1 MGSNIFIESLYDIYW
16 MKNIAEFSKLD
27 LIIAILN
34 GYIIYLLLM
43 NDSLDNRLI
52 DNVNFKLCGIRD
64 GLLRHQFDSQRPPRR
79 NDEKILR
86 SRPTIK
92 ALKIENVWSD
102 IIFSQCFLGG
112 D

>member
-64 GLLRHQFDSQRPPRR
+64 GLLRHQSL
-79 NDEKILR
+79 ILNAPLAGTTKR
-86 SRPTIK
+86 YCGPVLPSK
-92 ALKIENVWSD
+92 H
-102 IIFSQCFLGG
+102 
-112 D
+112 